1 MSRQLS
7 GLEMSE
13 IANRARGMQEVE
25 LRYFLKCIPTT
36 TVLEEIARREGV
48 IIDKL
53 NAVCSLWD
61 ELAIDKPLDEMDI
74 LEKEEVIRRLRR
86 CLYGNE

>member
-1 MSRQLS
+1 MNRHLS

-13 IANRARGMQEVE
+13 IASRARGMQEVE

-36 TVLEEIARREGV
+36 IILEEIARREGV

-53 NAVCSLWD
+53 NAVCALWD
-61 ELAIDKPLDEMDI
+61 ELAIDKPLDQMDI
-74 LEKEEVIRRLRR
+74 LEKEDVIRQLRR
-86 CLYGNE
+86 CLYGSE

>member
-1 MSRQLS
+1 MNRHLS

-13 IANRARGMQEVE
+13 IASRARGMQEVE

-36 TVLEEIARREGV
+36 IILEEIARREGV

-53 NAVCSLWD
+53 NAVCALWD
-61 ELAIDKPLDEMDI
+61 ELAIDKPLDQMDI
-74 LEKEEVIRRLRR
+74 LEKEDVI
-86 CLYGNE
+86 